1 MDGVLVF
8 AGTPSFFVLELKS
21 KMAKTAKTAK
31 TGISMTTTWR
41 LPLF

>member
-21 KMAKTAKTAK
+21 KMAKTAKT
-31 TGISMTTTWR
+31 GISMTTTWR